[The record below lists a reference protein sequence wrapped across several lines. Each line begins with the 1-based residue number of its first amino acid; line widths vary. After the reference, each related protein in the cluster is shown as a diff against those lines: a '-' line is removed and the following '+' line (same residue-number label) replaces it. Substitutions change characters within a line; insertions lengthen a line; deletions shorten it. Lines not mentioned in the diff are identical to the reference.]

1 MYIHVYY
8 TFIYSHTLTAFRW
21 WPCEVILPNSIPDN
35 IVSKKPGD
43 GMFVVRFCGSQDF
56 AWTYHGRIVPYTENF
71 DIGQKPH
78 RKPKAA
84 DAAFKKG
91 KINVDLALCGI
102 LPLELV

>member
-1 MYIHVYY
+1 M
-8 TFIYSHTLTAFRW
+8 HTLSTLKLSNSSAHIHTHTHCCFRW

-35 IVSKKPGD
+35 IVAKKPGD

-56 AWTYHGRIVPYTENF
+56 AWTYHGRTVPYTENF

-84 DAAFKKG
+84 DAAFKRG
-91 KINVDLALCGI
+91 KYSAF
-102 LPLELV
+102 ELTLY

>member
-1 MYIHVYY
+1 MLLL
-8 TFIYSHTLTAFRW
+8 FSLRW
-21 WPCEVILPNSIPDN
+21 WPCEVILPNSVPDN

-91 KINVDLALCGI
+91 KC
-102 LPLELV
+102 

>member
-1 MYIHVYY
+1 M
-8 TFIYSHTLTAFRW
+8 
-21 WPCEVILPNSIPDN
+21 ILPNSIPDN

-91 KINVDLALCGI
+91 TFYLALRGI
-102 LPLELV
+102 FHLYSLARVTYIICTCRYLYL